1 MSVMLWLSLLLI
13 CVLGAMSPGPSLA
26 VVLRQ
31 TVSNGR
37 GHGIAA
43 GCAHALGVGIWA
55 IATVWGLGLLV
66 SQHQLAYQLVS
77 WLGAGYL
84 AWLGYNALRYVAS
97 PSHLVAEA
105 GAKESYWKAAGS
117 GALISLLN
125 PKLAVFFTA
134 LFAQFVNAE
143 QSLHDQVI
151 MVLTATLVDG
161 IWYSLVAM
169 LFSHA
174 HLLSWLHR
182 HMKRFEQ
189 LTGVVLI
196 GLSIRVVVAA
206 Q

>member
-1 MSVMLWLSLLLI
+1 MSWMLWLSLLLI

-37 GHGIAA
+37 LHGILA
-43 GCAHALGVGIWA
+43 GAAHALGVGVWA

-66 SQHQLAYQLVS
+66 SQNPLAYQVLS

-84 AWLGYNALRYVAS
+84 VWMGINALRFAATPHLQADAS
-97 PSHLVAEA
+97 
-105 GAKESYWKAAGS
+105 GKDSYWAAIRS

-134 LFAQFVNAE
+134 LFSQFVSA
-143 QSLHDQVI
+143 DQTLQAQII

-161 IWYSLVAM
+161 LWYALVAL
-169 LFSHA
+169 LFSQA
-174 HLLSWLHR
+174 HLLTWLRR
-182 HMKRFEQ
+182 HMKRIEQ
-189 LTGVVLI
+189 LTGMVLI
-196 GLSIRVVVAA
+196 GLAIRVVLP
-206 Q
+206 

>member
-1 MSVMLWLSLLLI
+1 MSLMLWLSLLLI

-37 GHGIAA
+37 GHGIVA
-43 GCAHALGVGIWA
+43 GCAHALGVGVWA
-55 IATVWGLGLLV
+55 VATIWGLGLLV

-84 AWLGYNALRYVAS
+84 AWLGYNALRYAAS
-97 PSHLVAEA
+97 PMLVAEA
-105 GAKESYWKAAGS
+105 GARESYWKAAGS

-134 LFAQFVNAE
+134 LFAQFVSAD
-143 QSLHDQVI
+143 QTLQDQVI

-161 IWYSLVAM
+161 IWYVLVAL

-174 HLLSWLHR
+174 HLLTWLRR
-182 HMKRFEQ
+182 HMKRLEQ

-196 GLSIRVVVAA
+196 GLSVRVVVAA